1 MDDKEKKK
9 TSKKLNAHEE
19 KIIELETKNK
29 ELHDK
34 YLRLQAEFANFSARC
49 EIEKAN
55 YLKYDGEK
63 IIKELLPVCDNF
75 ERAIKMDNK
84 DMSDEV
90 SKFLDGFK
98 LIYSGI
104 LNLFEKIGVR
114 EIQCLGLNFDPNYE
128 EAVMVEE
135 DQTKPSNVVLEV
147 YTKGYLYKDKLI
159 RPAMVKVN
167 K

>member
-1 MDDKEKKK
+1 MDEKEKKK
-9 TSKKLNAHEE
+9 TTKKPNVHEE
-19 KIIELETKNK
+19 KIKELEKQNQ
-29 ELHDK
+29 ELTDK
-34 YLRLQAEFANFSARC
+34 YMRLQAEFANFSART

-75 ERAIKMDNK
+75 ERAIKMDTP
-84 DMSDEV
+84 DPSDEV
-90 SKFLDGFK
+90 SRFLQGFK

-104 LNLFEKIGVR
+104 LNLFQKLEVT
-114 EIQCLGLNFDPNYE
+114 EIDCLGKEFDPNVA

-147 YTKGYLYKDKLI
+147 FTKGYMYKDKLI